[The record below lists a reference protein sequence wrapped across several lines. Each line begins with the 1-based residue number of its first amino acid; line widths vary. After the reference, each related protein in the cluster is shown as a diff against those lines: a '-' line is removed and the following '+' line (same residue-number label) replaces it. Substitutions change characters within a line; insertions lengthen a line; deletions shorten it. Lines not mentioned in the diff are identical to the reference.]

1 MNKLKMEFI
10 FVLFIFLLASSS
22 VNGAP
27 CNRRLCVHKSK
38 AAYFPLSKPLIT
50 SGACG
55 YGSMA
60 KGFNKGYIASGIS
73 SLLEEKGVNVCGS
86 CIHVTCKNETLCR
99 GRGTN
104 VVLTDSIHRQT
115 RLRNV
120 GTDLILS
127 DRAFISM
134 AAKGKARELLALR
147 SYVEVEYERI
157 PCEYKNQNVSIR
169 VDESNNKRDRFVLTL
184 LYQGGQTGIFS
195 ISVMYADTN
204 SSSVELGMT
213 HKYGAVWEIR
223 RILEGIRRVPTGGR
237 LSFKLLV
244 YKGHDL
250 HAYQSSSRH
259 VPANWKIGEIYDL
272 GFQLNGIIDVRSG
285 CNCTG

>member
-1 MNKLKMEFI
+1 MAFI
-10 FVLFIFLLASSS
+10 FVIFVFLFASSS
-22 VNGAP
+22 VNAAT
-27 CNRRLCVHKSK
+27 CNRPLCLHKSK

-50 SGACG
+50 PGACG
-55 YGSMA
+55 YGSIA
-60 KGFNKGYIASGIS
+60 KGFNKGYIAFGIP
-73 SLLEEKGVNVCGS
+73 SLLEENGVNVCGS
-86 CIHVTCKNETLCR
+86 CLHVTCKNKTLCR

-120 GTDLILS
+120 DTDLILS

-134 AAKGKARELLALR
+134 AAKGKARELLALK
-147 SYVEVEYERI
+147 SHVEVEYKRI
-157 PCEYKNQNVSIR
+157 SCEYKNQNVSIR
-169 VDESNNKRDRFVLTL
+169 VDESSKKRDRFVLTL

-195 ISVMYADTN
+195 ISVTYADTDH
-204 SSSVELGMT
+204 STVELGMS

-223 RILEGIRRVPTGGR
+223 RIPDGIRRVPTGGR

-244 YKGHDL
+244 YKGHEL
-250 HAYQSSSRH
+250 YAFQSASPNL
-259 VPANWKIGEIYDL
+259 PANWKVGEIYDL
-272 GFQLNGIIDVRSG
+272 GFQMNGIIDMRGG